1 MKISAILPKPRLFE
15 DMIREDTT
23 YKAFNRAGRMLVER
37 QMSEKEI
44 LDLFANIEKGVTAA
58 GKMPGGASN
67 RTLLGKGKDTAT
79 DAASAISKAFSAVD
93 KKIGISSGIESFD
106 ASYDILA
113 KKLGDKFGQDG
124 KIMTAIKKY
133 REFATAHPIMQ
144 GAIYAGLIALTGLSG
159 AGLGGAAILAGIKL
173 FDKLLLGN
181 KLSSSL
187 WTAFLTGATAYGIS
201 QAQQAFSG
209 GSAPA
214 FDPSKMPAYDDAGN
228 LMPGFQINPETGG
241 TYYNPD
247 STALSGAGPDPL
259 APGTPVTPQSQMNAD
274 DIANGSGVPD
284 APALD
289 AETMAN
295 NAANAKAYGIDGA
308 DTTADMNKAIM
319 QTAEPGTTP
328 ADYSQIGAAGNGTEY
343 TVVKGDTLSQ
353 IAEKNN
359 VSVDDMM
366 KANPDI
372 TNPDVLKAGQEIKI
386 PSATSNAVYDQ
397 GVGTA
402 SDTAAKVAS
411 GQYTPNPASA
421 APAPVPTPTLKAGPG
436 QQVAESRRNMN
447 NMLMEAIVATTNS
460 IKPFKAKTIDLSAMI
475 DRQTTAHVWML
486 GESLGRNYK
495 HRYHITE
502 AGIDNIFKN
511 VERYQRHIQI
521 VVTESLLN
529 EDAPP
534 KLPGVA
540 AADATKTKPSVGS
553 LLTNPVAPKPEAEV
567 TAPKPEAE
575 VTAPKPEAKV
585 TAPKPEAEVTP
596 AGAPTPK
603 KPGLLSRMWA
613 GAKQL
618 GHQFT
623 TKITAEKLRMNWGKD
638 KPTESD
644 EIATFLQGQGVP
656 AKVISDVFTQSK
668 LPVPQA
674 ITDAAAVPAPDA
686 AAGGTAT
693 PAGGTATP
701 AGGAAATLAG
711 PGNPDN
717 PAVAKAKAAMGI
729 KPDTPA
735 EAPAGGAAAGGTATS
750 TGAATIPAGEKATTT
765 TQVAEVK
772 REMDQD
778 IDDLV
783 RSLRKLDNLV
793 QPGYVEYIRNRLDQ
807 SFGKPKVAPK
817 KRTSVKAKTVT
828 SPPVAESAPIY
839 TAMSKRIPQSESR
852 LTKRAKNALDMFENF
867 VEKTKA
873 ETKPLTES
881 NTRPLIKRA
890 LTEQKAKQSIKI
902 TKKAVVQR
910 NEVID
915 LWKKMPG

>member
-106 ASYDILA
+106 ANYDILA
-113 KKLGDKFGQDG
+113 RKLGDKVGQDG

-133 REFATAHPIMQ
+133 REFANAHPIMQ

-159 AGLGGAAILAGIKL
+159 AGLGGAAILGGIKL

-187 WTAFLTGATAYGIS
+187 WSGFLTGATAYGIG
-201 QAQQAFSG
+201 QAQQAFAADNAADFSDVKG
-209 GSAPA
+209 GAS
-214 FDPSKMPAYDDAGN
+214 
-228 LMPGFQINPETGG
+228 
-241 TYYNPD
+241 
-247 STALSGAGPDPL
+247 STAPPSAGPDPL
-259 APGTPVTPQSQMNAD
+259 APGTP
-274 DIANGSGVPD
+274 
-284 APALD
+284 ALD
-289 AETMAN
+289 PEISAA

-308 DTTADMNKAIM
+308 DSTADMNNAIV
-319 QTAEPGTTP
+319 QTAKPGTIP

-343 TVVKGDTLSQ
+343 TVVKDDTLSDL
-353 IAEKNN
+353 AKANN
-359 VSVDDMM
+359 VSVKELAD
-366 KANPDI
+366 ANGIDI
-372 TNPDVLKAGQEIKI
+372 KDVHKLATGQQLTI
-386 PSATSNAVYDQ
+386 PPATGTPVYDQ
-397 GVGTA
+397 GWGTA
-402 SDTAAKVAS
+402 AGPTAAGPGPEQLS
-411 GQYTPNPASA
+411 GPGVTPNPASA
-421 APAPVPTPTLKAGPG
+421 APAPAPVPTPTLKAGPG

-553 LLTNPVAPKPEAEV
+553 LLTNPVAPN
-567 TAPKPEAE
+567 
-575 VTAPKPEAKV
+575 
-585 TAPKPEAEVTP
+585 PEAEVTP
-596 AGAPTPK
+596 AGATAPAPALAPAPAPTPK

-693 PAGGTATP
+693 PAGGAGATATDAAAVAGAATIP
-701 AGGAAATLAG
+701 AG
-711 PGNPDN
+711 PSNPDN
-717 PAVAKAKAAMGI
+717 PAVAKAKVAMGI
-729 KPDTPA
+729 KPDAPA
-735 EAPAGGAAAGGTATS
+735 DAPAGATATDAAAVA
-750 TGAATIPAGEKATTT
+750 GAATIPAGEKATTT

-817 KRTSVKAKTVT
+817 KRTSVKDKTVT
-828 SPPVAESAPIY
+828 SSPVTESAPIY

-902 TKKAVVQR
+902 TKKAVIQR